1 MEFDALQDYV
11 DQRYG
16 TIRVVRQPIQPGN
29 QEAKR
34 DLLNTILE
42 LLKGLDV
49 GNQRL
54 VKTLYKDFQQCLET
68 AFTSNDLTCMQKL
81 KRELESLRKR
91 QEKQK
96 GRRRTSTALYYAM
109 IFVSHVTAYSF
120 ILTYS
125 VHSEMVGGTVQ
136 LLVNMY
142 SNFIK
147 DHCHPSVTKAM
158 MTIMTTV
165 SWRTMKFTY
174 DGGHLSFVPRNR
186 YKGGLMKHI
195 VTQFLASAIGLVYM
209 MGKASFAGSKLL
221 VALKK
226 IGIDPEAVKSAG
238 NRGSIEVF
246 LTQVKGS
253 DILGI
258 VSKIE
263 FALATVR
270 YFNIPVAKIV
280 QLVVRFGLVGS
291 GKVVWYLVRLLANA
305 TMCLT
310 GAKQSVGVSEESPC
324 VRPAVVSSAVKK
336 GLETPSGSGG
346 VMPKQEI
353 ARGSKHITES
363 VEHVTVCIYIVT
375 RRQKNGTG
383 ISFQKMEPKKR
394 TILVSTLANK
404 AKRLIDQHQRPN
416 IKVISTTGLEYQ
428 RINKEA
434 NIPAKY
440 PAAYMH
446 IGSSIYMDPLD
457 WFSPASIKT
466 TPIKTQNDWT
476 GSPTTPRGTSRS
488 TRVQNKIIAPVP
500 NIYTIYVIG
509 EKGDEQSS
517 DIQGRTNVVNVVKNR
532 VGIDSKYYV
541 VHANVTQYQRR
552 FKHKMARR
560 GTQTPYVYVHTP
572 KLAVIYLNP
581 KQPDAE
587 PFVLVPPRRV
597 NRQGNVQQFVYS
609 EASNENGSTQRS
621 ESGSNQPNQPNQ
633 PNQGSNWNGS
643 VSNQSLSNAIGK
655 HANRVKR
662 QQRKIL
668 DVIKPQIIDKFASG
682 NVYVRFS
689 QSQKPG
695 VIWADALGNLRKRVL
710 PISMTGLRGLP
721 EIETKISDAFG
732 IQQTATGLAK
742 HYVVVRVLRGNVRYI
757 RTITEPGNIS

>member
-238 NRGSIEVF
+238 NRGSIEAF

-270 YFNIPVAKIV
+270 YFNIPVALSLI
-280 QLVVRFGLVGS
+280 
-291 GKVVWYLVRLLANA
+291 
-305 TMCLT
+305 
-310 GAKQSVGVSEESPC
+310 
-324 VRPAVVSSAVKK
+324 
-336 GLETPSGSGG
+336 
-346 VMPKQEI
+346 
-353 ARGSKHITES
+353 HI
-363 VEHVTVCIYIVT
+363 
-375 RRQKNGTG
+375 
-383 ISFQKMEPKKR
+383 
-394 TILVSTLANK
+394 
-404 AKRLIDQHQRPN
+404 
-416 IKVISTTGLEYQ
+416 
-428 RINKEA
+428 
-434 NIPAKY
+434 
-440 PAAYMH
+440 
-446 IGSSIYMDPLD
+446 
-457 WFSPASIKT
+457 
-466 TPIKTQNDWT
+466 
-476 GSPTTPRGTSRS
+476 
-488 TRVQNKIIAPVP
+488 
-500 NIYTIYVIG
+500 
-509 EKGDEQSS
+509 
-517 DIQGRTNVVNVVKNR
+517 
-532 VGIDSKYYV
+532 
-541 VHANVTQYQRR
+541 
-552 FKHKMARR
+552 
-560 GTQTPYVYVHTP
+560 
-572 KLAVIYLNP
+572 
-581 KQPDAE
+581 
-587 PFVLVPPRRV
+587 
-597 NRQGNVQQFVYS
+597 
-609 EASNENGSTQRS
+609 
-621 ESGSNQPNQPNQ
+621 
-633 PNQGSNWNGS
+633 
-643 VSNQSLSNAIGK
+643 
-655 HANRVKR
+655 
-662 QQRKIL
+662 
-668 DVIKPQIIDKFASG
+668 
-682 NVYVRFS
+682 
-689 QSQKPG
+689 
-695 VIWADALGNLRKRVL
+695 
-710 PISMTGLRGLP
+710 
-721 EIETKISDAFG
+721 
-732 IQQTATGLAK
+732 
-742 HYVVVRVLRGNVRYI
+742 
-757 RTITEPGNIS
+757 